1 MRQTQ
6 DSPLETPIDG
16 LRATAAAPLPFA
28 QNLRARSFLLE
39 QQSSQADILPQLP
52 GDGKKVSMICDV
64 SKPEQVRAL
73 GAKVIEQFGRGAIYV
88 GQQCRDAP
96 DVDAGD
102 RDARP
107 VAASLRP
114 GREVGSADDRS

>member
-88 GQQCRDAP
+88 NN
-96 DVDAGD
+96 
-102 RDARP
+102 
-107 VAASLRP
+107 AATLPTSTLETVTLDLSRRACGP
-114 GREVGSADDRS
+114 AAK